1 MSDETLLD
9 EIRIGGQTLPPTEV
23 HPLAAL
29 FPMLADDDLKS
40 MAEDIKANG
49 LRHPIVIDE
58 AGVLVDGRNRLEA
71 CLRAGVEPDYL
82 MIDSADAEAFI
93 WSANAK
99 RRHVTK
105 GQLAMV
111 AAMAFTF
118 AAKVNTEGVGR
129 KRGGQDEG
137 KAAAAK
143 AAGVSTGRLALA
155 LSVAKHA
162 PGLADAVMAG
172 SLPLDAAYEQAKAI
186 EKAAAWRDN
195 GLAELRRA
203 DPDLADRV
211 RDEEITLEQ
220 ARKVLEDRDRAEAS
234 VRDSVML
241 GLSSGVTH
249 LLNFEKS
256 EGLRRLPEWRDTD
269 AFKRYFPDGLDLE
282 AAQRGLDAIKEI
294 WATGKE

>member
-1 MSDETLLD
+1 MSDDTLLD
-9 EIRIGGQTLPPTEV
+9 EIRTGRHTSPPTEV

-29 FPMLADDDLKS
+29 FPMLAKDDLKA

-49 LRHPIVIDE
+49 LQQPIVIDE
-58 AGVLVDGRNRLEA
+58 AGVLIDGRNRLEA

-111 AAMAFTF
+111 AAMGLIL
-118 AAKVNTEGVGR
+118 AAKISTKGR
-129 KRGGQDEG
+129 PDEG
-137 KAAAAK
+137 KSAAAK
-143 AAGVSTGRLALA
+143 AAGVSPARLTQALTVKQYAPSLAEAVIAGR
-155 LSVAKHA
+155 
-162 PGLADAVMAG
+162 MQ
-172 SLPLDAAYEQAKAI
+172 LDAAYEQAKAI

-195 GLAELRRA
+195 GLAELRKL

-211 RDEEITLEQ
+211 HDEEITLED
-220 ARKVLEDRDRAEAS
+220 ARKVLDDRARAEAA

-256 EGLRRLPEWRDTD
+256 EGLRRLPEWRDTE
-269 AFKRYFPDGLDLE
+269 AFKRYFPDGLDLD
-282 AAQRGLDAIKEI
+282 AAQRGLDAIKAI
-294 WATGKE
+294 WTNGKE